1 MKRVMMKKHRNP
13 LTTSS
18 RFPNR
23 RIWLK
28 ELISVFLNDFHTSL
42 GSDHPRSSYKTAIA
56 GLEVARDPTKY
67 FTDQLCS
74 ACWIFLSV
82 CEALF
87 LHISQGPI
95 ASLVQIPVESESDS
109 PWKNPNSRTADSSQ
123 ASQAS
128 APADRG
134 TSYDPRFDRSH
145 TQRGHGSMRGSPVLA
160 QHPAHWRHQ
169 KSAPGGWIYSSSK
182 GRLNSTELFY
192 WLYIYDILYI
202 LYVSIY
208 LSI

>member
-74 ACWIFLSV
+74 ACWIFLKCMWSSFSPHFTRTHRQLLSSDPSGKWV
-82 CEALF
+82 LSH
-87 LHISQGPI
+87 L
-95 ASLVQIPVESESDS
+95 IP
-109 PWKNPNSRTADSSQ
+109 PKKN
-123 ASQAS
+123 
-128 APADRG
+128 G
-134 TSYDPRFDRSH
+134 GFIYDPR
-145 TQRGHGSMRGSPVLA
+145 
-160 QHPAHWRHQ
+160 HPHQ
-169 KSAPGGWIYSSSK
+169 E
-182 GRLNSTELFY
+182 TEELRM
-192 WLYIYDILYI
+192 IL
-202 LYVSIY
+202 VSIGHIPREAMGPCVA
-208 LSI
+208 LQF

>member
-95 ASLVQIPVESESDS
+95 ASLVQIPVDPSG
-109 PWKNPNSRTADSSQ
+109 PTRHGKIPTAE
-123 ASQAS
+123 
-128 APADRG
+128 RRIH
-134 TSYDPRFDRSH
+134 PR
-145 TQRGHGSMRGSPVLA
+145 
-160 QHPAHWRHQ
+160 HPRHRHQ
-169 KSAPGGWIYSSSK
+169 Q
-182 GRLNSTELFY
+182 TEELRM
-192 WLYIYDILYI
+192 IL
-202 LYVSIY
+202 VSIGHIPREAMGPCVA
-208 LSI
+208 LQF